1 MDQNE
6 ETQEEKND
14 RYMNNAELIIVLLV
28 AFICGTGLFMLLIT
42 LYYG

>member
-1 MDQNE
+1 MDNE

-14 RYMNNAELIIVLLV
+14 RYMNNAELLVILLV
-28 AFICGTGLFMLLIT
+28 AFICGTGLFILLIS